1 MVSRDEGTN
10 FNADIANT
18 DQFKFFKYKANLL
31 ENAEAGA
38 ADAILKNG
46 TIAVSL
52 KYLPDRLKYI

>member
-1 MVSRDEGTN
+1 MVSRDEATN

-31 ENAEAGA
+31 ENAEAGG

-52 KYLPDRLKYI
+52 KYLPDRLNYI

>member
-1 MVSRDEGTN
+1 MVSRDEATN

-18 DQFKFFKYKANLL
+18 DQFKFFKYKANFL
-31 ENAEAGA
+31 ENAEAGG
-38 ADAILKNG
+38 ADAILKNE

>member
-1 MVSRDEGTN
+1 MVSRDEATN

>member
-1 MVSRDEGTN
+1 MVSKDEATN